1 MIFENLGYCIVCISC
16 TRQLPL
22 GKDREREESFASTW
36 ELVGRRH
43 PHRIIIIII
52 IIIYR
57 HDS

>member
-52 IIIYR
+52 YR